1 MPLLLEQKGIK
12 VCYCIACETTN
23 NSCLCGHNATSFM
36 ALVHTVNFYDM
47 QFINID
53 SHKFGLLNLEAPCSV
68 EVQRRYLLILTY
80 CIVFGMHLEF
90 VTNYVEFDVEA
101 ATEMVSG

>member
-1 MPLLLEQKGIK
+1 MFINLSKPVHLLLKQR
-12 VCYCIACETTN
+12 YN
-23 NSCLCGHNATSFM
+23 CGHNATSFM

-53 SHKFGLLNLEAPCSV
+53 SHKFGLLNLEALCSV

-80 CIVFGMHLEF
+80 CIIVF

-101 ATEMVSG
+101 VTEMVSG